1 MTTLLKIEI
10 SKHISF
16 KVKQHEDNRKS
27 TIVYYDIGGW
37 VDQYRNGETLY
48 QVIVNEISTIKAKLR
63 QNNKEKTLRQLLSEL
78 KKERINQSQLTL
90 F

>member
-16 KVKQHEDNRKS
+16 KVKQHEGNRKS

-48 QVIVNEISTIKAKLR
+48 QVIVNEISTIKAKIK
-63 QNNKEKTLRQLLSEL
+63 QNNKDNSLRQLLSEL
-78 KKERINQSQLTL
+78 KQERINQSQLTL